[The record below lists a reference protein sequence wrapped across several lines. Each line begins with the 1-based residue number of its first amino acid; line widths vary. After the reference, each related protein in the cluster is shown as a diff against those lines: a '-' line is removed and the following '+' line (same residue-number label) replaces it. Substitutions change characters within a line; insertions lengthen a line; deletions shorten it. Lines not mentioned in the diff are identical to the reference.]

1 MIAEIPYMLVWG
13 FFSALGWL
21 TANWTVEK
29 AFPEKPKTEI
39 IQQEKVN
46 ENESQRVIISTEK

>member
-1 MIAEIPYMLVWG
+1 MIVWG

-29 AFPEKPKTEI
+29 AFPEKPKTEVV
-39 IQQEKVN
+39 QQEKVN
-46 ENESQRVIISTEK
+46 QDDSKRDSISTEKQQ